1 MDLRTVIEFPHR
13 LLQHNSETGNPRMK
27 SMNTSWR
34 HTLHSVLLRQFS
46 ASVFIA
52 CLALFLASCNGN
64 SSSVSPNSTPPKIS
78 SISPTSILAGSGS
91 FTLTVNGSNFNSGS
105 TVRWS
110 GFSRTTEYVNSM
122 QLRATITATD
132 VSTGGI
138 REITVRNTS
147 PSIAT
152 SNGVDFSVNNPEPII
167 TSINPSS
174 VKAESGSFTLIIYG
188 RNFISDSSVQWGT
201 LTEQADYINATQLSV
216 ELTAGN
222 EIANRTVSVYNPTPG
237 GGTSNG
243 VSLNVTAPGLEVLTK
258 SLPDA
263 NNAKTYAYVLKA
275 DGGITPYDWSIQS
288 GTLPAGLNLDSGGE
302 ISGTPP
308 VVATDTDFP
317 FTVEI
322 SDSATPPS
330 SASQNLNILVR
341 NAGLGRNDVCGPNT
355 ATPVS
360 NGVIRASLSPYGDRD
375 VYSFQGTAGNS
386 VTVETFA
393 QRIPLYGDP
402 ASQDIYL
409 DSFLEILDDGCSTI
423 QYNDDIDLGIVYDS
437 KISNF
442 ALPYTGTY
450 YIRVS
455 DLRGDGRPDFQYELH
470 LSGAD

>member
-1 MDLRTVIEFPHR
+1 
-13 LLQHNSETGNPRMK
+13 
-27 SMNTSWR
+27 MNTLNKLWPY
-34 HTLHSVLLRQFS
+34 TIHSVLLRQFS
-46 ASVFIA
+46 TGAFLA
-52 CLALFLASCNGN
+52 CLTLFLTGCNGD
-64 SSSVSPNSTPPKIS
+64 SSSVVPGSTTPEIS
-78 SISPTSILAGSGS
+78 SIAPTSILAGSGS

-110 GFSRTTEYVNSM
+110 GSSRTTQYVNST
-122 QLRATITATD
+122 QLRATMTAAD

-138 REITVRNTS
+138 GEITVRNTS
-147 PSIAT
+147 PSIAP

-188 RNFISDSSVQWGT
+188 RNFVDGSSVEWGEF
-201 LTEQADYINATQLSV
+201 TEQTDYINSTQLAV

-222 EIANRTVSVYNPTPG
+222 EIANRTVSVHNPAPG
-237 GGTSNG
+237 GGTSNI

-263 NNAKTYAYVLKA
+263 NNAKAYSYVLKA
-275 DGGITPYDWSIQS
+275 AGGITPYDWNIQS
-288 GTLPAGLNLDSGGE
+288 GSLPVGLNLDSGGE

-308 VVATDTDFP
+308 VVAADTDFP

-322 SDSATPPS
+322 SDAGNPQS
-330 SASQNLNILVR
+330 SALQDLSIRVR
-341 NAGLGRNDVCGPNT
+341 MASPGRNDICGPGT

-375 VYSFQGTAGNS
+375 VYSFQGTLGNS
-386 VTVETFA
+386 VSVEIFA

-402 ASQDIYL
+402 TSQDIYL
-409 DSFLEILDDGCSTI
+409 DSFLEILDDGCDTI
-423 QYNDDIDLGIVYDS
+423 RYNDDIDFGIVYDS
-437 KISNF
+437 KISDF

-455 DLRGDGRPDFQYELH
+455 DLRSEGRPDFQYELH
-470 LSGAD
+470 VSGTD